1 MAVVIGIILLLA
13 IIGSFSSRNTVS
25 DGAKQIKSKV
35 SQLLPR
41 ENASQ
46 QDLAQLLAQ
55 LHIEG
60 CLYGPVHT
68 ELQLL
73 VSPELSRMLQR
84 MSSRGWLEQVLP
96 QIGFS
101 IRSTASIPAMAEAIR
116 HTRLLLTPNG
126 YAIGYTPISHQ
137 E

>member
-25 DGAKQIKSKV
+25 EGAKQLKTKV
-35 SQLLPR
+35 SQFMPR
-41 ENASQ
+41 EEASQ
-46 QDLAQLLAQ
+46 QDLAQLLTQ
-55 LHIEG
+55 LQVEG
-60 CLYGPVHT
+60 CLYGTTHT

-84 MSSRGWLEQVLP
+84 MSNRGWLEQVLP

-126 YAIGYTPISHQ
+126 HAIGYTPISHQ